1 MKKET
6 LEYIKKN
13 HMIEQ
18 GDGVIVGLSGGAD
31 SVCLLHVLW
40 CLKEELG
47 IGLRAVHV
55 HHGLRGEEADRD
67 AAFSETFCRERD
79 IPFKLVKIRAS
90 EEAKAQG
97 ISVEEAG
104 RLARYR
110 ILEEEALSWEKERRP
125 EREPERRPEREPERR
140 PEREPERRPERE
152 PERRLERETNRAQ
165 EKKKAGT
172 GKIKIATAHHGN
184 DSAETIL
191 HNLFRGT
198 GLTGL
203 SGIAPVRGRI
213 IRPVL
218 WAGREDIVDWLRSCK
233 IEYVEDSTNRE
244 NDYTRNKIRNELM
257 PVITSSVNGQAV
269 RNILRVGERIREA
282 DEYLEKTARN
292 WIVLHGA
299 DGQAGFSVPE
309 LLKEDRII
317 RSYVVRALIRSM
329 GCSLKDITAVHIDSV
344 LDLMEKGTGKEV
356 DLPYGLKAE
365 NVYGRIKFSRR
376 GDKPEIRDES
386 AGERDKRGN
395 AVPRLDIRVF
405 PFQNQAEIPKN
416 QYTKWF
422 DYDKIKDTLSVRNR
436 RTGDYITLASGGR
449 KTVKSF
455 MIDEKIPR
463 EKRSEILLLAEG
475 SHVLWIVG
483 YRISEYYKV
492 TEQTKNIL
500 QVQLDG
506 GTDSGR

>member
-6 LEYIKKN
+6 FNYIKKN
-13 HMIEQ
+13 HMIER

-67 AAFSETFCRERD
+67 AAFSESLCRERD
-79 IPFKLVKIRAS
+79 IPFKLVKIMAS
-90 EEAKAQG
+90 EEAKKQG

-110 ILEEEALSWEKERRP
+110 ILEEEALSWEQ
-125 EREPERRPEREPERR
+125 EREREKEQEQERERQQEQGQERQQEQR
-140 PEREPERRPERE
+140 QERDRDEAR
-152 PERRLERETNRAQ
+152 
-165 EKKKAGT
+165 KKNKDNACGA

-198 GLTGL
+198 GLKGL

-218 WAGREDIVDWLRSCK
+218 WARREDIVDWLRNCG

-257 PVITSSVNGQAV
+257 PVVTSSINEQAV
-269 RNILRVGERIREA
+269 QNILRAGERIREA
-282 DEYLEKTARN
+282 DEYLEKTAWN
-292 WIVLHGA
+292 WIGLHSV
-299 DGQAGFSVPE
+299 DGQPGFSVPE
-309 LLKEDRII
+309 LLREDRVI
-317 RSYVVRALIRSM
+317 RSYVIRGMLRNM
-329 GCSLKDITAVHIDSV
+329 GCPLKDITARHIDSV
-344 LDLMEKGTGKEV
+344 LELMEKGTGKEV

-365 NVYGRIKFSRR
+365 NSYGRIKFCRR
-376 GDKPEIRDES
+376 GDKPVIRDGS
-386 AGERDKRGN
+386 AGGQDKPMDP
-395 AVPRLDIRVF
+395 VPRMDMQVF
-405 PFQNQAEIPKN
+405 PFQNQEEIPKN

-436 RTGDYITLASGGR
+436 RAGDYITLAQGGR

>member
-6 LEYIKKN
+6 FDYIKKN
-13 HMIEQ
+13 HMIER

-67 AAFSETFCRERD
+67 AAFSETLCRERD
-79 IPFKLVKIRAS
+79 IPFKLVKIMAS
-90 EEAKAQG
+90 EEAKEQG

-110 ILEEEALSWEKERRP
+110 ILKEEALSWEQERG
-125 EREPERRPEREPERR
+125 
-140 PEREPERRPERE
+140 
-152 PERRLERETNRAQ
+152 
-165 EKKKAGT
+165 KAGSCNA
-172 GKIKIATAHHGN
+172 GEIKIATAHHGN

-198 GLTGL
+198 GLKGL

-218 WAGREDIVDWLRSCK
+218 WARREDIVDWLRGCG
-233 IEYVEDSTNRE
+233 IEYMEDSTNRE
-244 NDYTRNKIRNELM
+244 NDYTRNKIRNEIL
-257 PVITSSVNGQAV
+257 PVITSSVNDQAV
-269 RNILRVGERIREA
+269 RNILRAGERIREA
-282 DEYLEKTARN
+282 DEYLEKAAWN
-292 WIVLHGA
+292 WIGQHSV
-299 DGQAGFSVPE
+299 DGQPGFSVQE
-309 LLKEDRII
+309 LLKEDRVI
-317 RSYVVRALIRSM
+317 RGYVVRGILRNI
-329 GCSLKDITAVHIDSV
+329 GCPLKDVTAGNIDSV
-344 LDLMEKGTGKEV
+344 LELMEKGTGKEV
-356 DLPYGLKAE
+356 DLPHGLKAE
-365 NVYGRIKFSRR
+365 RIYGRIEFSRR
-376 GDKPEIRDES
+376 GDKPDIREGSD
-386 AGERDKRGN
+386 GGQDKRMD
-395 AVPRLDIRVF
+395 AVPRMDIQVF
-405 PFQNQAEIPKN
+405 PFQNQEEIPKN

-436 RTGDYITLASGGR
+436 RTGDYITLAPGGR

-463 EKRSEILLLAEG
+463 EKRGKILLLAEG

>member
-6 LEYIKKN
+6 FDYIKKN
-13 HMIEQ
+13 HMIER

-67 AAFSETFCRERD
+67 AAFSETLCRERD

-90 EEAKAQG
+90 EEAKRQG

-110 ILEEEALSWEKERRP
+110 ILEEEAFLWEKER
-125 EREPERRPEREPERR
+125 ERES
-140 PEREPERRPERE
+140 
-152 PERRLERETNRAQ
+152 
-165 EKKKAGT
+165 KKGGAGE
-172 GKIKIATAHHGN
+172 IKIATAHHGN

-198 GLTGL
+198 GLKGL

-218 WAGREDIVDWLRSCK
+218 WAQREDIVNWLRSCR

-257 PVITSSVNGQAV
+257 PVISSSVNEQAV
-269 RNILRVGERIREA
+269 QNILRAGERIREA
-282 DEYLEKTARN
+282 DEYLEKTAWN
-292 WIVLHGA
+292 WIGLHSV
-299 DGQAGFSVPE
+299 DGQSGFSAPE
-309 LLKEDRII
+309 LLKEDSVI
-317 RSYVVRALIRSM
+317 RGYVVRGILRNM
-329 GCSLKDITAVHIDSV
+329 GCPLKDITARHIDSV
-344 LDLMEKGTGKEV
+344 LELMEKGTGKEA
-356 DLPYGLKAE
+356 DLPYGLKAV
-365 NVYGRIKFSRR
+365 NSYGRIKFSRR
-376 GDKPEIRDES
+376 EDKPDIRDEFTGGQDRR
-386 AGERDKRGN
+386 A
-395 AVPRLDIRVF
+395 AVVPRMDIQVF
-405 PFQNQAEIPKN
+405 PFQNQEEIPKN

-436 RTGDYITLASGGR
+436 RTGDYITLAQGGR

-463 EKRSEILLLAEG
+463 EERSEILLLAEG

-506 GTDSGR
+506 GTDIGR